1 MFAAL
6 YTFEVIP
13 GKEEDLIQS
22 WTRLTELIY
31 DYCGSLGSRLHVS
44 QEPNLYVAYAQWPN
58 KEFWEKDTPENFPE
72 EGKKMRDLM
81 KSCCVSFKTE
91 YELTMVSD
99 RLKPINL

>member
-13 GKEEDLIQS
+13 GKEDALIES

-31 DYCGSLGSRLHVS
+31 DYCGSLGSRLHLS
-44 QEPNLYVAYAQWPN
+44 ENPNVYVAYAQWPSR
-58 KEFWEKDTPENFPE
+58 EFWEKGAPENFPQ
-72 EGKKMRDLM
+72 EGIEMRNIM
-81 KSCCVSFKTE
+81 KTCCTNIETK

-99 RLKPINL
+99 RLKAINL